1 MSATLE
7 REPQASPSQAG
18 STPASAAPASTEQQ
32 ASGSSFYAAM
42 RLLPPAER
50 AAMFAIYAFCR
61 VVDDIADEPGP
72 TVEERRT
79 ELDLWRADLSAL
91 YAGAPPERIRFL
103 AEHVSRFDLQQDDF
117 LAIVDGMEM
126 DVGEPIIAPSFDQLD
141 LYCDRVASA
150 VGRLSVHVF
159 GMPRAEGLELAFHLG
174 RALQLTNI
182 LRDLDEDAQMGR
194 VYLPLEALAAAEI
207 ESRDPLAIVAD
218 RRIDRA
224 CRWVSAKAHEHY
236 ARADAVL
243 KARPKPKGRIRSP
256 RLMRQV
262 YSEILSKMETDGWA
276 PPRHRVSLPRTRLLW
291 IVLRH
296 GLVN

>member
-1 MSATLE
+1 MTVTLE
-7 REPQASPSQAG
+7 RE
-18 STPASAAPASTEQQ
+18 TPASPPPASTEQQ

-42 RLLPPAER
+42 RLLPAAER

-61 VVDDIADEPGP
+61 MVDDIADEPGP
-72 TVEERRT
+72 TTEQRREE
-79 ELDLWRADLSAL
+79 LNAWRADLAAL
-91 YAGAPPERIRFL
+91 YAAAPPPRIQFL
-103 AEHVSRFDLQQDDF
+103 AEHVTRFGLKQHDF

-126 DVGEPIIAPSFDQLD
+126 DVDGPIIAPAFEQLD

-150 VGRLSVHVF
+150 VGRLSVRIF
-159 GMPRAEGLELAFHLG
+159 GMPEAEGLELAFNLG

-182 LRDLDEDAQMGR
+182 LRDLDEDAEMGR
-194 VYLPLEALAAAEI
+194 VYLPAEALVAAGV
-207 ESRDPLAIVAD
+207 ESRNPLEVVKD

-236 ARADAVL
+236 AKADAVL
-243 KARPKPKGRIRSP
+243 KARPSGRIRSP

-262 YSEILSKMETDGWA
+262 YCEILIKMEAEGWA
-276 PPRHRVSLPRTRLLW
+276 PPRHRVSLARMRLIW

-296 GLVN
+296 GLVD

>member
-1 MSATLE
+1 MTVTLE
-7 REPQASPSQAG
+7 REPAAGAPQA
-18 STPASAAPASTEQQ
+18 TNEQQ

-50 AAMFAIYAFCR
+50 AAMFAIYGFCR
-61 VVDDIADEPGP
+61 MVDDIADEPGP
-72 TVEERRT
+72 TAEERRV
-79 ELDLWRADLSAL
+79 ELNAWRADLALL
-91 YAGAPPERIRFL
+91 YAGAPPARVEFL
-103 AEHVSRFDLQQDDF
+103 AEHVSRFGLKQADF

-126 DVGEPIIAPSFDQLD
+126 DVDGPIIAPAYEQLD

-150 VGRLSVHVF
+150 VGRLSVHIF
-159 GMPRAEGLELAFHLG
+159 GMPEAPGLELGFHLG

-182 LRDLDEDAQMGR
+182 LRDIDEDAEMGR
-194 VYLPLEALAAAEI
+194 LYLPAEALVEAGI
-207 ESRDPLAIVAD
+207 ESRDPMTVVND

-236 ARADAVL
+236 AKADAVL
-243 KARPKPKGRIRSP
+243 KAKPSGRIRSP

-262 YSEILSKMETDGWA
+262 YSEILSKMEIEGWG
-276 PPRHRVSLPRTRLLW
+276 PPRRRISLPKTRLLW

-296 GLVN
+296 GLVD

>member
-1 MSATLE
+1 MTATLE
-7 REPQASPSQAG
+7 RDPLASPAPG
-18 STPASAAPASTEQQ
+18 SPTPASGAAANTEKQ

-50 AAMFAIYAFCR
+50 AAMFAVYAFCR
-61 VVDDIADEPGP
+61 MVDDIADEPGP
-72 TVEERRT
+72 TVEERRV
-79 ELDLWRADLSAL
+79 ELDLWRADLAAL
-91 YAGAPPERIRFL
+91 YARAPPERIKFL

-150 VGRLSVHVF
+150 VGRLSVHIF
-159 GMPRAEGLELAFHLG
+159 GMPRAEGIELAFHLG

-194 VYLPLEALAAAEI
+194 VYLPAESMAAAEI
-207 ESRDPLAIVAD
+207 ESREPLAIVAD

-236 ARADAVL
+236 AKADAVL
-243 KARPKPKGRIRSP
+243 KARPAGRIRSP

-262 YSEILSKMETDGWA
+262 YSEILSKMEADGWA
-276 PPRHRVSLPRTRLLW
+276 PPRRRVSLPKTRLLW

-296 GLVN
+296 GLVD

>member
-1 MSATLE
+1 MTATLE
-7 REPQASPSQAG
+7 REPQASPASPAQA
-18 STPASAAPASTEQQ
+18 SPAAASTEQQ

-61 VVDDIADEPGP
+61 MVDDIADEPGP
-72 TVEERRT
+72 TVEERRV
-79 ELDLWRADLSAL
+79 ELELWRADLAAL
-91 YAGAPPERIRFL
+91 YAGAPPERIQFL
-103 AEHVSRFDLQQDDF
+103 AEHVSRFGLPHDDF

-126 DVGEPIIAPSFDQLD
+126 DVDGPIIAPSFDQLD

-150 VGRLSVHVF
+150 VGRLSVRIF
-159 GMPRAEGLELAFHLG
+159 GMAQAPGLELGFHLG

-194 VYLPLEALAAAEI
+194 LYLPAEALVEAGI
-207 ESRDPLAIVAD
+207 ESRDPLAVMGD

-236 ARADAVL
+236 AKADAVL
-243 KARPKPKGRIRSP
+243 KARPKGRIRSP

-262 YSEILSKMETDGWA
+262 YSEILSKMEAEGWA
-276 PPRHRVSLPRTRLLW
+276 PPRRRVSLPKTRLLW

-296 GLVN
+296 GLVD